1 MSQPLKIILCILIA
15 AVGVTLIVFTIYYN
29 VNVLID
35 LNSPSDDSTSQT
47 DNTQNSGEGN
57 SLNEISNANQEAFNN
72 IDTNSVNSLEQRQ
85 AFEEEMNQVA
95 NNLQYLAN
103 NLAQ

>member
-1 MSQPLKIILCILIA
+1 MSQPLKIILCILIT

-57 SLNEISNANQEAFNN
+57 SLNEIRNANQEAFNN

-85 AFEEEMNQVA
+85 AFEEAMNQVA
-95 NNLQYLAN
+95 NNLQNIAN

>member
-1 MSQPLKIILCILIA
+1 MSQPLKIILCILIT

-57 SLNEISNANQEAFNN
+57 SLNEIRNANQEAFNN
-72 IDTNSVNSLEQRQ
+72 IDTNLVNSLEQRQ

>member
-1 MSQPLKIILCILIA
+1 MSQPLKIILCILIT

-57 SLNEISNANQEAFNN
+57 SLNEIRNANQEAFNN
-72 IDTNSVNSLEQRQ
+72 IDTNLVNSLEQRQ

-95 NNLQYLAN
+95 NNLQNIAN

>member
-15 AVGVTLIVFTIYYN
+15 VVGVTLIVFTIYYN

-57 SLNEISNANQEAFNN
+57 SLNEIRNANQEAFNN
-72 IDTNSVNSLEQRQ
+72 IDINSVNSLEQRQ

-95 NNLQYLAN
+95 NNLQNIAN

>member
-1 MSQPLKIILCILIA
+1 M
-15 AVGVTLIVFTIYYN
+15 FTIYYN

-72 IDTNSVNSLEQRQ
+72 IDTNLVNSLEQRQ

-95 NNLQYLAN
+95 ND
-103 NLAQ
+103 LAQ

>member
-1 MSQPLKIILCILIA
+1 MSQPLKIILCILIT

-57 SLNEISNANQEAFNN
+57 SLNEIRNANQEAFNN

-95 NNLQYLAN
+95 NNLQNIAN